1 MISFSEA
8 QLLAWINPVLWPFIR
23 TLALFAGMPVFS
35 QRQVPARVRI
45 GLALFIA
52 VAAQPSLPPMPVI
65 PLDSLPQLLTVTAQQ
80 LLIGLAM
87 GFAVRVVFAALEFAG
102 ELIGL
107 QMGLN
112 FAGFFDPST
121 GSQGTSSSRFLGSMV
136 AFLFVAINGHLML
149 INSLVESFQAFPVGE
164 EPFRFLRVA
173 QPQVWG
179 AEIFRMG
186 LWIALPLITML
197 MFVNLVLGIISRVAP
212 QLNVFSVGFP
222 LTVSIGLVGMV
233 ATLPLMHQPFMVALE
248 RMLAAFN

>member
-8 QLLAWINPVLWPFIR
+8 QLLAWINPILWPFIR
-23 TLALFAGMPVFS
+23 ALALFAGMPVFS

-52 VAAQPSLPPMPVI
+52 VAAQPSLPAMPVI
-65 PLDSLPQLLTVTAQQ
+65 PLDSLPQLLMVTGQQ
-80 LLIGLAM
+80 LLIGLSM
-87 GFAVRVVFAALEFAG
+87 GFAVRVVFASLEFAG

-164 EPFRFLRVA
+164 EPFHFLRVA

>member
-1 MISFSEA
+1 MLTFSEA
-8 QLLAWINPVLWPFIR
+8 QVMAWLNPILWPFIR

-35 QRQVPARVRI
+35 QRAVPQRVKI

-52 VAAQPSLPPMPVI
+52 VAAQPSLPAMPVV
-65 PLDSLPQLLTVTAQQ
+65 PLDSLPQLLVVVAQQ
-80 LLIGLAM
+80 LLIGLSM
-87 GFAVRVVFAALEFAG
+87 GFAVRLVFASLEFAG

-136 AFLFVAINGHLML
+136 AFLFIAINGHLML
-149 INSLVESFQAFPVGE
+149 IQSLVASFQAFPVGE

-179 AEIFRMG
+179 AEVFRMG
-186 LWIALPLITML
+186 LWIALPLVTML
-197 MFVNLVLGIISRVAP
+197 LFVNLVLGIISRVAP

-222 LTVSIGLVGMV
+222 LTVSIGLVGLV
-233 ATLPLMHQPFMVALE
+233 ATLPLMHQPFMIALE
-248 RMLAAFN
+248 RLLAAFT

>member
-8 QLLAWINPVLWPFIR
+8 QLLAWISPILWPFIR

-35 QRQVPARVRI
+35 QRQVPTRVRI
-45 GLALFIA
+45 GLALFIS
-52 VAAQPSLPPMPVI
+52 VAAQPSLPDMPVV

-121 GSQGTSSSRFLGSMV
+121 GSQGTSTSRFLGSMV

-164 EPFRFLRVA
+164 EPFRFLRIA

-197 MFVNLVLGIISRVAP
+197 TFVNLVLGIISRVAP

-222 LTVSIGLVGMV
+222 LTVSIGLVGLV
-233 ATLPLMHQPFMVALE
+233 ATLPLMHQPFMIALE